1 MKILTINYFREVIC
15 TKWFW
20 LLISITLLGIFL
32 FSNFSNWAY
41 DDPFITYRY
50 AENLKNGLGF
60 VYNPGEKILSTT
72 TPLFT
77 LILAIMGFSGVD
89 VPQLANLLGVFA
101 LLFGGVF
108 LWDLGYTFNTPV
120 IGWAGLLLYPTFPLV
135 VTTIG
140 SETPLYLAFCIGSF
154 LFYVR
159 DRYIIAGILASL
171 AVLTRPDAV
180 LVVLILGLDYLLRNK
195 RLPSWKVIFVFII
208 PIFLWIVFAW
218 IYFGDPIPVTLV
230 AKQLQGSME
239 VSQKFAQGIITI
251 AQFYIVRWY
260 YWIELLLLLI
270 GLLYIVIHKY
280 RWLLFLLWPGV
291 YFLSFTLIGVS
302 RYFWYYAPLVPGF
315 IVLIGGGIMAICSWI
330 QSIYE
335 KQSSDGPMQKNN
347 RPIGSESIN
356 PRLAGF
362 LILFLI
368 VYQVQDLLSLRRIP
382 DRRLAIYRV
391 VGDWLNNYTSPGD
404 QVGAMEV
411 GIIGYYS
418 KRPMID
424 FAGIIQPEI
433 AKHFLDASS
442 YEEAA
447 LWALDYYAP
456 HYLVLPANSYP
467 EIQREFIVNN
477 CQLISIFSREG
488 YSSYTNIEVFKCSS
502 S

>member
-1 MKILTINYFREVIC
+1 MKILTINYFREVILN
-15 TKWFW
+15 KWFW

-50 AENLKNGLGF
+50 AENFRNGLGF

-77 LILAIMGFSGVD
+77 LILAMMGFGGVA

-101 LLFGGVF
+101 LLLGGVF
-108 LWDLGYTFNTPV
+108 LWDLGYTWKTPV
-120 IGWAGLLLYPTFPLV
+120 IGWIGLLLYPTFPLV
-135 VTTIG
+135 VTTLG
-140 SETPLYLAFCIGSF
+140 SETPIYLAFCIGSY

-159 DRYIIAGILASL
+159 DRYILAGILASL

-180 LVVLILGLDYLLRNK
+180 LVALILGFDYLLKNK
-195 RLPSWKVIFVFII
+195 RLPSWKVIFAFLI
-208 PIFLWIVFAW
+208 PILLWIVFAL

-230 AKQLQGSME
+230 AKQRQGSMDI
-239 VSQKFAQGIITI
+239 SQKFAQGIITI
-251 AQFYIVRWY
+251 AQFYISRWH
-260 YWIELLLLLI
+260 YWIEMLLAMI

-280 RWLLFLLWPGV
+280 RWLLFLLWPVV
-291 YFLSFTLIGVS
+291 YFLSFTIIGVS

-315 IVLIGGGIMAICSWI
+315 IVLIGGGIMSICIWI
-330 QSIYE
+330 QTVYE
-335 KQSSDGPMQKNN
+335 KQSSDSSVQNKI
-347 RPIGSESIN
+347 RSIGSERLN
-356 PRLAGF
+356 LRLAGF

-368 VYQVQDLLSLRRIP
+368 VYQVQDLRSVSRIP

-391 VGDWLNNYTSPGD
+391 VGEWLNDHTSPGD

-433 AKHFLDASS
+433 AEHFSEASS

-447 LWALDYYAP
+447 LWALGYYSP
-456 HYLVLPANSYP
+456 HYLVLPTNSYP
-467 EIQREFIVNN
+467 EIQREFITNN
-477 CQLISIFSREG
+477 CQLISTFSGER
-488 YSSYTNIEVFKCSS
+488 YSSNTNIEVFKCLSF
-502 S
+502 